1 MNVVDGKVCGGNVAL
16 GVVELALDVVF
27 SVVVLVA
34 VLVDLNDVVLGG
46 AVVGADE
53 RVLTLGTTSLRGR
66 GALSESNSSSK
77 SSLALILLPVVV
89 FSVVSS
95 SLTFSEVS
103 DGL

>member
-46 AVVGADE
+46 AVVGDE
-53 RVLTLGTTSLRGR
+53 RVLTLGTTSFRGR

-77 SSLALILLPVVV
+77 SSLALIWLPVVV

>member
-27 SVVVLVA
+27 SVVVVA
-34 VLVDLNDVVLGG
+34 VLLDLNDVVLGS
-46 AVVGADE
+46 AVVGVE
-53 RVLTLGTTSLRGR
+53 RVLTLGTTSFRGR

-77 SSLALILLPVVV
+77 SSLALIWLPVVV